1 MQTFLRLGK
10 QQPVNLRAVFPG
22 SFDPVTNGHLDVLTR
37 AAKLF
42 PKITVAVMH
51 NAKKHGKNL
60 FSIEE
65 RLSILRDATAHLPSV
80 EVESFSGLLVDYMR
94 IHKASVIVRG
104 LRAVSDYEY
113 ELQIAHLNRQMY
125 AQAETVFIMAAT
137 RWSYISSSMIRELAS
152 YGADTSE
159 MVPLSAFQALKGK
172 FSERQTDIS
181 ET

>member
-1 MQTFLRLGK
+1 MN
-10 QQPVNLRAVFPG
+10 PHAVFPG

-65 RLSILRDATAHLPSV
+65 RLAILRDATAHLPGV

-159 MVPLSAFQALKGK
+159 MVPVSAFHALKRK
-172 FSERQTDIS
+172 FLERQTDVS
-181 ET
+181 EI